1 MTDIKDPYAEL
12 LLGDPAGG
20 SWIAL
25 CAVASSD
32 GVTAVGG
39 SSRTIGGTADRL
51 AMRRIRRGADAV
63 LVGAATVRA
72 EGYDAPLTSEGDV
85 AWRRARGLSERAA
98 LVIVSR
104 TLALGTF
111 GAGVH
116 DTRVIILTDTM
127 ADAAASQTP
136 TADVAA
142 LRSLIQRGGSTL
154 EVVPVGRDGRLDWAS
169 ALAWLRETG
178 ITRISCEGGPSLNA
192 QLLDAGLVDEVLL
205 TVAPRIIGV
214 GAGMLSG
221 YAGALTREVR
231 LELRSWEAVGDELL
245 LRYLVQRDG

>member
-1 MTDIKDPYAEL
+1 MTDVADPYAEL
-12 LLGDPAGG
+12 LLGEPAGG
-20 SWIAL
+20 TWLAL

-32 GVTAVGG
+32 GVTAVAG
-39 SSRTIGGTADRL
+39 SSRTIGGSADRL

-72 EGYDAPLTSEGDV
+72 EGYDAPLTSDLDAG
-85 AWRRARGLSERAA
+85 WRQERGLSERAA

-104 TLALGTF
+104 TLDLGTF
-111 GAGVH
+111 GGGVH
-116 DTRVIILTDTM
+116 DTRVIVLTDIM
-127 ADAAASQTP
+127 PAAAASQAP

-142 LRSLIQRGGSTL
+142 LRSLLERGGSTL
-154 EVVPVGRDGRLDWAS
+154 EVVPVGRDGRLDWAA
-169 ALAWLRETG
+169 ALGWLRETG

-205 TVAPRIIGV
+205 TVAPKVLGG
-214 GAGMLSG
+214 GAGTLSG

-231 LELRSWEAVGDELL
+231 LQLRSVNAVGDELL
-245 LRYLVQRDG
+245 LRYLVQRDR